1 MISDKSA
8 LPNYQHDIGLR
19 TELGA
24 WVPPGARVIYVGSS
38 RIEDRPTLS
47 GVIYPTLAAALPQC
61 RANMGDTIF
70 ILPGHSESV
79 TTATALSSLVAG
91 TRIIGLGR
99 GTNRGTF
106 RWTATGAQWAISVAN
121 VEIAG
126 IRLQLE
132 GIAGIVKAVNITGI
146 QTLIRDCDIE
156 VGSATGA
163 SVIAVEFGTGCHG
176 TQFVGNVVRGTVAGA
191 VTDCLLVAGV
201 SDGLRIVGNEI
212 VCSTGAVGTG
222 CIRGAAVAATN
233 VVIANNKIRNSLAS
247 SETGIGWG
255 DAAATGWIGGNWVA
269 TEAGT
274 PVSDGIECHTNSL
287 FRFFDNRVTDT
298 KGTSGLLG
306 PAVVT

>member
-191 VTDCLLVAGV
+191 V
-201 SDGLRIVGNEI
+201 
-212 VCSTGAVGTG
+212 GTG

-269 TEAGT
+269 TEAGV